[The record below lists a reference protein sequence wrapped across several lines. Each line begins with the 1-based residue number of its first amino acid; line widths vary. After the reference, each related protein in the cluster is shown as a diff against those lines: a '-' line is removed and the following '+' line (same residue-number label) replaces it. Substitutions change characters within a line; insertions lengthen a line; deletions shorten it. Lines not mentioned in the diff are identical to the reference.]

1 MTVNQAVDDRMPSLC
16 REYDRLTQQI
26 EEMLVAPSCPPD
38 MREMVEKRQ
47 AVKAGIEKLARSCM
61 DEISEAGAA
70 HSLLYFNTWLS
81 LRGGFGKD

>member
-38 MREMVEKRQ
+38 MREVVEKRQ
-47 AVKAGIEKLARSCM
+47 AVKAGI
-61 DEISEAGAA
+61 G
-70 HSLLYFNTWLS
+70 LLH
-81 LRGGFGKD
+81 